1 MRKGVQTTNLWLLAL
16 NEQNQNEGHIL
27 GWSEAH
33 LKLGIEFFDLLEVA
47 SESKSEEASEQ
58 FLMDNLSLKVGGGLT
73 RSNLEVSVSILPFFI
88 ILIFLFSQWILIH
101 CSFPLGDHPLFFSLE
116 STPGKHT
123 HTLHLGLNFGRQGKS
138 SLITHSWTITHP
150 ENSLLD
156 IRGRRNGFSWH
167 ELR

>member
-1 MRKGVQTTNLWLLAL
+1 MFKQLTYDLLAL

-33 LKLGIEFFDLLEVA
+33 LKLGIEFFDLLEFA

-101 CSFPLGDHPLFFSLE
+101 CFFPLDRS
-116 STPGKHT
+116 STW
-123 HTLHLGLNFGRQGKS
+123 L
-138 SLITHSWTITHP
+138 
-150 ENSLLD
+150 
-156 IRGRRNGFSWH
+156 
-167 ELR
+167 